1 MTLVLDNLAYERND
15 KILFSQIKNNLS
27 GGDCLEVRGANGSGK
42 STLLRVIAGLLDPL
56 HGKIVWCDEDIRT
69 NENYAEAIHFVGH
82 QNGIKLSLTVAENLK
97 LQSALSRM
105 NVSHEKI
112 QTILMRM
119 GLLSCANRYASELSA
134 GLLRRLSLAKLLLQ
148 EKPIWLL
155 DEPTT
160 SLDAEGQ
167 TLLLELINEHRQKNG
182 IAIVATHHNLILNK
196 ETDVLWLGRA

>member
-82 QNGIKLSLTVAENLK
+82 QNGIKLSLTVAENLITECFVT
-97 LQSALSRM
+97 
-105 NVSHEKI
+105 NE
-112 QTILMRM
+112 
-119 GLLSCANRYASELSA
+119 C
-134 GLLRRLSLAKLLLQ
+134 LA
-148 EKPIWLL
+148 
-155 DEPTT
+155 
-160 SLDAEGQ
+160 
-167 TLLLELINEHRQKNG
+167 
-182 IAIVATHHNLILNK
+182 
-196 ETDVLWLGRA
+196 